1 MPNSLRVLALAAV
14 VLGVTG
20 FSVSAAGQRP
30 APEQPI
36 REHNGS
42 IAGKVIDASGKPVA
56 KATVKLTDSVT
67 QEVSTFKSAK
77 GKGKTGAYKIA
88 NLEPGLYT
96 LQAEADGRQSDLIEI
111 KVSNNA
117 VTRQDLKLGPKK

>member
-14 VLGVTG
+14 VLPGVTG

-67 QEVSTFKSAK
+67 QEVSTFVSGRK
-77 GKGKTGAYKIA
+77 GAYKIIK
-88 NLEPGLYT
+88 LEPGVYT